1 MEYRK
6 FSRVRWLVRV
16 GNVGLIAGLVLLIVY
31 NCHPMP
37 AWLIVLLVVT
47 GVLIVWGGRMFCGYA
62 CPVGLTLDAL
72 WALSKKLK
80 VRSIR
85 RSDRFNRFVKGFKYF
100 FLVFYTV
107 LHFVLGIDPG
117 WFLVFVLVALFALLG
132 MKRSEQNRVWVGL
145 SKETAHQLGTPISSL
160 MAWSEILQQQYPD
173 DALLP
178 EMDKDVKRL
187 QMIAERFSKIGST
200 PELASE
206 DINALLART
215 VAYMQRR
222 TSGKVQF
229 VCNTADHAL
238 LLQLNGPLFEW
249 VIENLFKNAVDAMNG
264 EGVLTVDVIPAGK
277 KVMIDV
283 TDTGK
288 GIAKSHFNS
297 VFSPGFTTKQRGWG
311 LGLSLA
317 KRIVEEYH
325 KGKIYVRR
333 SEVGKGTTFRIELKR
348 GV

>member
-16 GNVGLIAGLVLLIVY
+16 GNVGLITGLVLLIVY

-117 WFLVFVLVALFALLG
+117 WFLVFLLVVTAPFLVRFWCSFCPVGTVLGLMNQFSPMAIRKDAG
-132 MKRSEQNRVWVGL
+132 RCAYCSQCSKACPMQSKRVG
-145 SKETAHQLGTPISSL
+145 A
-160 MAWSEILQQQYPD
+160 
-173 DALLP
+173 
-178 EMDKDVKRL
+178 
-187 QMIAERFSKIGST
+187 
-200 PELASE
+200 
-206 DINALLART
+206 
-215 VAYMQRR
+215 QRR
-222 TSGKVQF
+222 SGRTRSAECILCGECVGRCRREGALRLTYMGKTVVASKASRTS
-229 VCNTADHAL
+229 
-238 LLQLNGPLFEW
+238 
-249 VIENLFKNAVDAMNG
+249 
-264 EGVLTVDVIPAGK
+264 
-277 KVMIDV
+277 
-283 TDTGK
+283 
-288 GIAKSHFNS
+288 
-297 VFSPGFTTKQRGWG
+297 SPKEQVG
-311 LGLSLA
+311 
-317 KRIVEEYH
+317 
-325 KGKIYVRR
+325 GKIT
-333 SEVGKGTTFRIELKR
+333 K
-348 GV
+348 